1 MTESW
6 LERAAVVAGGVAFL
20 VVYLRS
26 LAFGRPTFGRLARA
40 ALRAIVVPAA
50 VLIGAPVFGVAPSA
64 GAVLVAG
71 LFGLVLAIGPLRG
84 DVRAVAPAPR
94 RGDLVAGLAVLG
106 AVAAAAGERQV
117 RLQRT
122 ALDEEGAAQVLAPA
136 DAFEALEPRTLDLGA
151 GVVAPGPWRSAAV
164 ALTAT
169 LAPEA
174 ILQVRLRAPNVGWPF
189 GVSFFLS
196 NDPRFESGFFEETT
210 VRFRRLGEPAGVA
223 EPGRPLAVVVEAA
236 GRDFVASIDGVE
248 VARATTRRYA
258 AGATVV
264 VAARGAVDVEGV
276 RVTPVSLDEAPVTAT
291 TDFTVGAARAAAAV
305 LLLALLSALL
315 LRVAPVRSL
324 APAACAAAPYALFLR
339 TSDPGAPLDAVG
351 LATHLFA
358 ACVLALRFP
367 LVHRDRLTG
376 PRYAVFLV
384 GVGVAAFAAF
394 EQARERAWPAGFE
407 EENALSVVDW
417 DGARQEPDLI
427 HLTHPA
433 LRRWNNYLADHTLR
447 LLRHDRARPAGKARV
462 VAIGTS
468 STHGYWL
475 KLPYAYRLHLLLEAE
490 GHPVETLIAAVPGA
504 TGPRLHWFARNVVME
519 YRPDVVTLS
528 QTFNDAY
535 ALTQLDEGAYLERIT
550 APGYERSLLDR
561 VRDRLA
567 VVLGGRYLRSCL
579 DEFAATGGVERREG
593 APDPPARFEAMLD
606 GFAELCAAHGAALVL
621 VKEPIA
627 GGTDRLWKDE
637 FYAAIDRVGAR
648 HGLRVV
654 DPTPLLNE
662 RGGADLF
669 MDRVHPLAEGAQ
681 VIAEAMRPAVEAAL
695 TERRE

>member
-1 MTESW
+1 MNETW
-6 LERAAVVAGGVAFL
+6 FERAAAVAGGAVFVAL
-20 VVYLRS
+20 YLRS
-26 LAFGRPTFGRLARA
+26 LSFGRPTLGRLSRA
-40 ALRAIVVPAA
+40 AVRAIALPAVVGIAA
-50 VLIGAPVFGVAPSA
+50 PSFGVAPSA
-64 GAVLVAG
+64 GALLVAG
-71 LFGLVLAIGPLRG
+71 LFGLILAIAPLRG
-84 DVRAVAPAPR
+84 EVRAAAPERR
-94 RGDLVAGLAVLG
+94 RGDLLVGLAVLG
-106 AVAAAAGERQV
+106 VVAAAAGERQV
-117 RLQRT
+117 GLLRT
-122 ALDEEGAAQVLAPA
+122 ALDEERAARVLDPPER
-136 DAFEALEPRTLDLGA
+136 FEALESRTLDLGA
-151 GVVAPGPWRSAAV
+151 GVVAPGPARNLAV
-164 ALTAT
+164 TLTAT
-169 LAPEA
+169 LEPDA

-196 NDPRFESGFFEETT
+196 NDPRFESGFFEETK
-210 VRFRRLGEPAGVA
+210 VRFRRVGEPAGVA
-223 EPGRPLAVVVEAA
+223 DAGRPLAVTVEAA
-236 GRDFVASIDGVE
+236 GREFVASVDGVE

-258 AGATVV
+258 AGATLVL
-264 VAARGAVDVEGV
+264 AARGAVEVEGV
-276 RVTPVSLDEAPVTAT
+276 RATPTPLDEPPVTAT
-291 TDFTVGAARAAAAV
+291 PDFLVGAGRTAAAV
-305 LLLALLSALL
+305 VLLALLAALL
-315 LRVAPVRSL
+315 LRVPPARALAPV
-324 APAACAAAPYALFLR
+324 ACAAAPYAVFLR
-339 TSDPGAPLDAVG
+339 TSDPTTPLDAIG
-351 LATHLFA
+351 LATHLFVGS
-358 ACVLALRFP
+358 VLALLFP

-384 GVGVAAFAAF
+384 GVAAAAFLAF
-394 EQARERAWPAGFE
+394 AHARERAWPAGFE

-417 DGARQEPDLI
+417 DGARQEADLI
-427 HLTHPA
+427 HFTHPV

-447 LLRHDRARPAGKARV
+447 LLRHDRARPPGKARI
-462 VAIGTS
+462 VAVGTS

-475 KLPYAYRLHLLLEAE
+475 KLPYAYRLHLLLEAA

-528 QTFNDAY
+528 LTFNDAY
-535 ALTQLDEGAYLERIT
+535 ALTQMDEGAYLERIT

-579 DEFAATGGVERREG
+579 DEFEATGGVERREG
-593 APDPPARFEAMLD
+593 APDPPARFESMLD
-606 GFAELCAAHGAALVL
+606 GFAELCAEHGAALVL

-695 TERRE
+695 TERDG